1 MRVVVV
7 VDIFSGSIEVY
18 ATISGVCRS
27 KSCSDSS
34 FRKRCKETSS
44 FVYNNYRIEIREVK

>member
-7 VDIFSGSIEVY
+7 VGIFSGSIEVY

-27 KSCSDSS
+27 KGWSDSS

-44 FVYNNYRIEIREVK
+44 FVYNDYRIEIREVK

>member
-7 VDIFSGSIEVY
+7 VDIFSGGIEVY

-27 KSCSDSS
+27 KGWSDSS

-44 FVYNNYRIEIREVK
+44 FVYNDYRIEIREVK